1 MTNRTIF
8 GRNPI
13 LEAIKSET
21 QKVEKIF
28 FLDGLDK
35 EGRRILQMIRDKDI
49 YHEKLDKHEIFNK
62 CQSKQH
68 QGFVAVTAP
77 IRNSSLNRI
86 YENKKQGLRVVMVPQ
101 IQDPQNLGA
110 LIRHCEHFA
119 IDLLVVGTKGSCD
132 IQLGSVAKTSA
143 GAIEHMPVL
152 SSSRIEKVLDELKEK
167 EFLIYGLEGKSE
179 KSLLDITPNDNHN
192 LCLVLGSEG
201 FGLKESTLN
210 HIDSVVSIPRQGKV
224 NSLNISGAALTGVL
238 WLKGW
243 LKSN

>member
-1 MTNRTIF
+1 MEKRIIF

-13 LEAIKSET
+13 LEAIKSDT
-21 QKVEKIF
+21 QVIEKIYH
-28 FLDGLDK
+28 LDGLDK
-35 EGRRILQMIRDKDI
+35 EGRRILQMIRDKEI

-68 QGFVAVTAP
+68 QGFVAETAS

-86 YENKKQGLRVVMVPQ
+86 YENKKQGLRIIVVPQ

-119 IDLLVVGTKGSCD
+119 IDLLVVGVKGSCD

-152 SSSRIEKVLDELKEK
+152 SSSRIEKVLDELREK
-167 EFLIYGLEGKSE
+167 DFFIYGLESKAKKSILE
-179 KSLLDITPNDNHN
+179 VKHDSKDNV
-192 LCLVLGSEG
+192 CLVLGSEG
-201 FGLKESTLN
+201 FGLKEATLN
-210 HIDSVVSIPRQGKV
+210 HIDSIISIPREGRV
-224 NSLNISGAALTGVL
+224 NSLNISGATLTGVL

-243 LKSN
+243 LKN

>member
-1 MTNRTIF
+1 MTNRIIF

-13 LEAIKSET
+13 LEAIKSDT
-21 QKVEKIF
+21 QKVEKIY

-35 EGRRILQMIRDKDI
+35 EGRRILQMIRDKEI

-68 QGFVAVTAP
+68 QGFVAVTSP
-77 IRNSSLNRI
+77 LRNSSLNRI
-86 YENKKQGLRVVMVPQ
+86 YEDKKQGLRVVMVPQ

-110 LIRHCEHFA
+110 LIRHCEHFSM
-119 IDLLVVGTKGSCD
+119 DLLIVGTKGSCD

-152 SSSRIEKVLDELKEK
+152 SSSRIEKVLEELREK
-167 EFLIYGLEGKSE
+167 EFFIYGLEGKAK
-179 KSLLDITPNDNHN
+179 KSLLEVSHNKIDNI
-192 LCLVLGSEG
+192 CLVLGSEG

-210 HIDSVVSIPRQGKV
+210 HIDSIVSIPREGRV